1 MGNVNLQ
8 QAEGKAAEHSEPRSA
23 LAAYEARKHA
33 VAQILREVN
42 AAALRAKQQ
51 TLEHSVS
58 ELTKKLADDR
68 FYLTVVGQFSR
79 GKSTLMNAILGKDY
93 LPSGIV
99 PVTSAVTA
107 VSYGTRE
114 RVILRSAG
122 SNLTREIW
130 IHELADFI
138 TERANPGNRNRIEM
152 AEVQVPVEILQ
163 RGFFLVDTP
172 GLGSA
177 VQENTATTLN
187 FLPTADAIVFVTSCD
202 APLTATELGYLRQC
216 RSSVRQLFVVVNKMD
231 LVPKEEASQVLE
243 FVKTKVAQE
252 LGEAEVHIYTVSAR
266 DALAARMNSDAGH
279 FEESGLVALERD
291 VIAYVT
297 SHKQEDFLLHA
308 CDRAHEIL
316 VASDLGERESML
328 ARVEEL
334 RREIERGAAGGE
346 GSRGAAP
353 EGEENRQASDSLLR
367 LNCAVCDRIV
377 EAVFDFLRTY
387 QYDLYV
393 LDEVQREHAEAG
405 GFCAMHTWQYANLA
419 SPQGIC
425 GAYPQVLFRF
435 SQDLLD
441 LAEGRP
447 LQHGGKGVSGPP
459 LPAGAGCPACQK
471 AAAAERRA
479 IQELA
484 AGFDS
489 AENEERMPVKHF
501 CLTHLGEVLRV
512 LRSTTVGK
520 KILLRESATF
530 RRVAENLQRYA
541 LKHEGRRSDLIT
553 VEEWQAPKQALTLL
567 AGHRNVQPIPGAD
580 LDYGK
585 KIRRH
590 A

>member
-1 MGNVNLQ
+1 MGNGNTPQTVG
-8 QAEGKAAEHSEPRSA
+8 ETGERSEPQSS
-23 LAAYEARKHA
+23 LAGYEARKHA
-33 VAQILREVN
+33 LAQILREIN
-42 AAALRAKQQ
+42 AAASRLKQQ
-51 TLEHSVS
+51 TLERSVQD
-58 ELTKKLADDR
+58 LTRKLADDR

-114 RVILRSAG
+114 RVLLRSAG

-138 TERANPGNRNRIEM
+138 TERTNPANRNRVEM

-187 FLPTADAIVFVTSCD
+187 FLPSADAIVFVTSCD
-202 APLTATELGYLRQC
+202 APLTAAELGYLRQC

-231 LVPKEEASQVLE
+231 LVPEEEKSRVMD
-243 FVKTKVAQE
+243 FVKTKVAEE
-252 LGEAEVHIYTVSAR
+252 LGEAEVRVYAVSAQ
-266 DALAARMNSDAGH
+266 DALAARLKSDTPH
-279 FEESGLVALERD
+279 FEASGLAGLEED
-291 VIAYVT
+291 IVAYVT

-308 CDRAHEIL
+308 CDRAGEIL
-316 VASDLGERESML
+316 AGSDLGERGVL
-328 ARVEEL
+328 LTRVEEL
-334 RREIERGAAGGE
+334 RSEIEREAAAGGRPAARSQGVE
-346 GSRGAAP
+346 G
-353 EGEENRQASDSLLR
+353 NRQTSDSLLR

-377 EAVFDFLRTY
+377 DAVLDFLRTY

-393 LDEVQREHAEAG
+393 SEEVQREHAEAG

-425 GAYPQVLFRF
+425 SAYPQVLFRF

-441 LAEGRP
+441 LAEGRA
-447 LQHGGKGVSGPP
+447 LHHGAKGVSGPP
-459 LPAGAGCPACQK
+459 LPAGESCPACQK
-471 AAAAERRA
+471 AAAAERSA
-479 IQELA
+479 IVNLA
-484 AGFDS
+484 S
-489 AENEERMPVKHF
+489 AFEGAVNDAKMPAKRF
-501 CLTHLGEVLRV
+501 CLTHLEEILHAV
-512 LRSTTVGK
+512 RSTAVGK
-520 KILLRESATF
+520 NILLRESEIF
-530 RRVAENLQRYA
+530 HRVAENLQRYA

-553 VEEWQAPKQALTLL
+553 EEEWQAPKQALTLL
-567 AGHRNVQPIPGAD
+567 AGHRNVQPHP
-580 LDYGK
+580 
-585 KIRRH
+585 RRSQ
-590 A
+590 